1 MNISLIL
8 TSIVGVISSIN
19 IIMSFIEKVKKPVDK
34 IADRKIKEVLLPI
47 NQELK
52 KIREDVNRIDK
63 NECKNYLTEFL
74 EDMKKGIEK
83 TDIEK
88 QRATEVYDHYTNDLH
103 LNSYIHT
110 EWEKLMK

>member
-1 MNISLIL
+1 MKILLLFFIIENISEITVLHKLLIL
-8 TSIVGVISSIN
+8 SYIDKLSKMGY
-19 IIMSFIEKVKKPVDK
+19 MIEKKDFL
-34 IADRKIKEVLLPI
+34 IK
-47 NQELK
+47 N
-52 KIREDVNRIDK
+52 IREDVIRLDK

-88 QRATEVYDHYTNDLH
+88 QRATEVYDHYTNDLK

-110 EWEKLMK
+110 EWERLMG

>member
-1 MNISLIL
+1 MNVALIL
-8 TSIVGVISSIN
+8 TSIVGIISSIN
-19 IIMSFIEKVKKPVDK
+19 IIMSFIEKIKKPVDK
-34 IADRKIKEVLLPI
+34 IADKKIKEVLLPI

-52 KIREDVNRIDK
+52 KIREDVIRIDK

>member
-1 MNISLIL
+1 MNIALIL

-19 IIMSFIEKVKKPVDK
+19 IIMSFIEKIKKPVDK
-34 IADRKIKEVLLPI
+34 IADKKIKEVLMPI